1 MNIFELYLD
10 KIKSIIVDLSKE
22 GKIIIPETF
31 NGINSE
37 IPPTKFDCDISTNVA
52 MVLSKLN
59 KKSPI
64 DLAEIISPVI
74 KENDPL
80 IQTITI
86 VKPGFI
92 NIKFKPI
99 FWSNFI
105 KEIILNAKSFGIN
118 EKEKKLNYLVEFVSA
133 NPTGPLH
140 VGHCRGAILGDVISN
155 VLLFNNHKVT
165 KEYYVNDY
173 GNQIINFTKS
183 VYFRIREVKFSEI
196 FPSDNPDLYPGDYL
210 IDFANN
216 IINSNS
222 DLNYDTYE
230 DISEKLT
237 ALSIEQALLLIKR
250 NLKSLGINHDSFV
263 SEKKIVLNKEVES
276 VVNFL
281 ETNNFVYKGKIKA
294 PAGEDNKDWIE
305 REQLL
310 FKSTDFGD
318 DKDRALQKSDGS
330 WTYFASDV
338 AYHKNKVDRKF
349 DYLINILGADH
360 AGYIKRISSSVDAL
374 SGEKNKLICKI
385 SQLVKLIK
393 DNKPFKMSK
402 RKGDYITVDDLIEEV
417 GKDATRFIMLNR
429 SSDVELDFDFDAVK
443 DKSKENP
450 LYYVQYCYARISSV
464 FRHLDKDLNSDVKID
479 NYSFEYTEDEIK
491 ILKKISEWPK
501 CIDASSSKLEPH
513 RIPIYLYELAS
524 EFHSYWNLGKQYPE
538 KRFINDQK
546 SISDAKLV
554 FLKSISNVI
563 KSGMN
568 IVGVDTPE
576 KM

>member
-10 KIKSIIVDLSKE
+10 KIKSILIDLNKKNE
-22 GKIIIPETF
+22 IIIPETF
-31 NGINSE
+31 NGINTE
-37 IPPTKFDCDISTNVA
+37 IPPTNFDCDISTNVA

-64 DLAEIISPVI
+64 DLAEQILPII
-74 KENDPL
+74 KNNDPL
-80 IQTITI
+80 VDNITI

-92 NIKFKPI
+92 NIKFKPL
-99 FWSNFI
+99 FWSNFVN
-105 KEIILNAKSFGIN
+105 EIILNQKFFGIN
-118 EKEKKLNYLVEFVSA
+118 TKGKKLNYLVEFVSA

-140 VGHCRGAILGDVISN
+140 VGHCRGAILGDVIAN
-155 VLLFNNHKVT
+155 LLIFNKHNVT

-183 VYFRIREVKFSEI
+183 VYSRIREIKYNEPFAA
-196 FPSDNPDLYPGDYL
+196 DNPDLYPGDYL
-210 IDFANN
+210 VNFAEN
-216 IINSNS
+216 ILELNPDINFDN
-222 DLNYDTYE
+222 YE
-230 DISEKLT
+230 DVSEKLT
-237 ALSIEQALLLIKR
+237 SLSIEQALILIKK
-250 NLKSLGINHDSFV
+250 NLKSLGINHDNFV
-263 SEKKIVLNKEVES
+263 SEKNIVLNNEVEK
-276 VVNFL
+276 VIKFL
-281 ETNNFVYKGKIKA
+281 EVGKFVYKGKIKA
-294 PAGEDNKDWIE
+294 PAGEDNKNWVE

-338 AYHKNKVDRKF
+338 AYHKNKVDRNY

-374 SGEKNKLICKI
+374 SGTKNKLICKI

-402 RKGDYITVDDLIEEV
+402 RKGDYITVDDLVKEV

-443 DKSKENP
+443 EKSKDNP
-450 LYYVQYCYARISSV
+450 LYYVQYCYARIASV
-464 FRHLDKDLNSDVKID
+464 FRHINKDLNID
-479 NYSFEYTEDEIK
+479 INIDDNQFKYSSDEIK
-491 ILKKISEWPK
+491 ILKKVSEWPK
-501 CIDASSSKLEPH
+501 CIEVACNKLEPH
-513 RIPIYLYELAS
+513 RIPIYLYELSS
-524 EFHSYWNLGKQYPE
+524 EFHSYWNLGKQNPE
-538 KRFINDQK
+538 KRFINENK
-546 SISDAKLV
+546 EISPDMLA
-554 FLKSISNVI
+554 FLKVVSNTI

-568 IVGVDTPE
+568 IVGAETPE

>member
-183 VYFRIREVKFSEI
+183 VYFRIREVKFGEI

-216 IINSNS
+216 IITSNS

-276 VVNFL
+276 VVSFL

-479 NYSFEYTEDEIK
+479 NYNFEYTEDEIK

-501 CIDASSSKLEPH
+501 CIDASSTKLEPH

-524 EFHSYWNLGKQYPE
+524 EFHSYWNLGKQNPE

-546 SISDAKLV
+546 NISDSKLV

>member
-1 MNIFELYLD
+1 MNIFEHYLD
-10 KIKSIIVDLSKE
+10 KIKSTIGDLSKQGE
-22 GKIIIPETF
+22 LIVPETF
-31 NGINSE
+31 NGINAE
-37 IPPTKFDCDISTNVA
+37 IPPAKFDCDISTNVA
-52 MVLSKLN
+52 MVLSKIN
-59 KKSPI
+59 KKSPL
-64 DLAEIISPVI
+64 DLAEKISSSL
-74 KENDPL
+74 KNNDSL
-80 IQTITI
+80 IQAIDV

-105 KEIILNAKSFGIN
+105 ESIISNSKTFGIN
-118 EKEKKLNYLVEFVSA
+118 KKEKKLNYLVEFVSA

-183 VYFRIREVKFSEI
+183 VYFRIREVKYKEP
-196 FPSDNPDLYPGDYL
+196 FPIDNSDLYPGDYL
-210 IDFANN
+210 IDFAKN
-216 IINSNS
+216 IISSNN
-222 DLNYDTYE
+222 DLNFENYE
-230 DISEKLT
+230 NLSEKLT
-237 ALSIEQALLLIKR
+237 ELSIEQALLLIKK
-250 NLKSLGINHDSFV
+250 NLKSLGIKHDNFV
-263 SEKKIVLNKEVES
+263 SEKKIVTNKEVEN
-276 VVNFL
+276 VIKFL

-294 PAGEDNKDWIE
+294 PAGEDKKDWIE

-310 FKSTDFGD
+310 FRSTDFGD
-318 DKDRALQKSDGS
+318 DKDRSLQKSDGT

-374 SGEKNKLICKI
+374 SGTKNKLICKI

-393 DNKPFKMSK
+393 DKKPFKMSK

-443 DKSKENP
+443 EKSKDNP

-464 FRHLDKDLNSDVKID
+464 FRHLDKNLDKDIVID
-479 NYSFEYTEDEIK
+479 NYNFEYSSDEIK

-501 CIDASSSKLEPH
+501 CIDSASTKLEPH
-513 RIPIYLYELAS
+513 RIPIYLYELAA
-524 EFHSYWNLGKQYPE
+524 EFHSYWNLGKQFPE
-538 KRFINDQK
+538 KRFINEQK
-546 SISDAKLV
+546 SISDDKLI
-554 FLKSISNVI
+554 FLKAIANVV
-563 KSGMN
+563 KSGMD
-568 IVGVDTPE
+568 IVGVDSPT

>member
-10 KIKSIIVDLSKE
+10 KIKSILIDLNKKNE
-22 GKIIIPETF
+22 IIIPETF
-31 NGINSE
+31 NGINTE
-37 IPPTKFDCDISTNVA
+37 IPPTNFDCDISTNVA

-64 DLAEIISPVI
+64 DLAEQILPII
-74 KENDPL
+74 KNNDPL
-80 IQTITI
+80 VDNITI

-92 NIKFKPI
+92 NIKFKPL
-99 FWSNFI
+99 FWSNFVN
-105 KEIILNAKSFGIN
+105 EIILNQKFFGIN
-118 EKEKKLNYLVEFVSA
+118 TKGKKLNYLVEFVSA

-140 VGHCRGAILGDVISN
+140 VGHCRGAILGDVIAN
-155 VLLFNNHKVT
+155 LLIFNKHNVT

-183 VYFRIREVKFSEI
+183 VYSRIREIKYNEPFAT
-196 FPSDNPDLYPGDYL
+196 DNPDLYPGDYL
-210 IDFANN
+210 VDFAKN
-216 IINSNS
+216 ILELNPDINFDN
-222 DLNYDTYE
+222 YE
-230 DISEKLT
+230 DVSEKLT
-237 ALSIEQALLLIKR
+237 SLSIEQALILIKK
-250 NLKSLGINHDSFV
+250 NLKSLGINHDNFV
-263 SEKKIVLNKEVES
+263 SEKNIVLNNEVEK
-276 VVNFL
+276 VIKFL
-281 ETNNFVYKGKIKA
+281 EVGKFVYKGKIKA
-294 PAGEDNKDWIE
+294 PAGEDNKNWVE

-338 AYHKNKVDRKF
+338 AYHKNKVDRNY

-374 SGEKNKLICKI
+374 SGTKNKLICKI

-402 RKGDYITVDDLIEEV
+402 RKGDYITVDDLVKEV

-443 DKSKENP
+443 EKSKDNP
-450 LYYVQYCYARISSV
+450 LYYVQYCYARIASV
-464 FRHLDKDLNSDVKID
+464 FRHINKDLNID
-479 NYSFEYTEDEIK
+479 INIDDNQFKYSSDEIK

-501 CIDASSSKLEPH
+501 CIEVACNKLEPH
-513 RIPIYLYELAS
+513 RIPIYLYELSS
-524 EFHSYWNLGKQYPE
+524 EFHSYWNLGKQNPE
-538 KRFINDQK
+538 KRFINENK
-546 SISDAKLV
+546 EISPDMLA
-554 FLKSISNVI
+554 FLKVVSNTI

-568 IVGVDTPE
+568 IVGAETPE

>member
-10 KIKSIIVDLSKE
+10 KIKSIIVNLSKE

-59 KKSPI
+59 KKSPM

-105 KEIILNAKSFGIN
+105 KEIIFNAKSFGIN

-183 VYFRIREVKFSEI
+183 VYFRIREVKFGEI
-196 FPSDNPDLYPGDYL
+196 FPNDNPDLYPGDYL

-216 IINSNS
+216 IINSNT

-230 DISEKLT
+230 GISEKLT

-276 VVNFL
+276 VVSFL

-294 PAGEDNKDWIE
+294 PAGEDNKNWVE

-374 SGEKNKLICKI
+374 SGTKNKLICKI

-479 NYSFEYTEDEIK
+479 NYNFEYTEDEIK

-501 CIDASSSKLEPH
+501 CIDASSTKLEPH

-524 EFHSYWNLGKQYPE
+524 EFHSYWNLGKQNPE

-546 SISDAKLV
+546 NISDSKLV

>member
-10 KIKSIIVDLSKE
+10 KIKLIIVSLSKE
-22 GKIIIPETF
+22 GKLIIPETF

-37 IPPTKFDCDISTNVA
+37 IPPAKFDCDISTNVA

-64 DLAEIISPVI
+64 DLAEIISPII

-80 IQTITI
+80 IETINI

-105 KEIILNAKSFGIN
+105 KEIISNAKSFGIN

-183 VYFRIREVKFSEI
+183 VYFRIREVKFDER
-196 FPSDNPDLYPGDYL
+196 FPSNNPDLYPGDYL

-216 IINSNS
+216 IFTSNS

-230 DISEKLT
+230 DISEKLIT
-237 ALSIEQALLLIKR
+237 LSIEQALLLIKK
-250 NLKSLGINHDSFV
+250 NLKSLGIKHDSFV

-276 VVNFL
+276 VISFL
-281 ETNNFVYKGKIKA
+281 KSNNFVYKGKIKA
-294 PAGEDNKDWIE
+294 PAGEDNKNWVE

-374 SGEKNKLICKI
+374 SGTKNKLICKI

-479 NYSFEYTEDEIK
+479 NYDFEYTEDEIK

-501 CIDASSSKLEPH
+501 CIDASSTKLEPH

-524 EFHSYWNLGKQYPE
+524 EFHSYWNLGKQNPE

-546 SISDAKLV
+546 NISDAKLV

-563 KSGMN
+563 KSGLN
-568 IVGVDTPE
+568 IVGVDAPE

>member
-1 MNIFELYLD
+1 MNIFEIYLD
-10 KIKSIIVDLSKE
+10 KIKSIIVDLNKKGE
-22 GKIIIPETF
+22 LIIPETL

-37 IPPTKFDCDISTNVA
+37 IPPAKFDSDISTNVA

-59 KKSPI
+59 KKSPL
-64 DLAEIISPVI
+64 DLAEKISPII

-80 IQTITI
+80 IESITI

-105 KEIILNAKSFGIN
+105 KEIILNAKTFGIN

-183 VYFRIREVKFSEI
+183 VYFRIREVKYNET
-196 FPSDNPDLYPGDYL
+196 FPSENPDLYPGDYL

-216 IINSNS
+216 IVTSNK
-222 DLNYDTYE
+222 DLNFDKYE

-237 ALSIEQALLLIKR
+237 ALSIEQALLLIKK
-250 NLKSLGINHDSFV
+250 NLKSLGIKHDSFV
-263 SEKKIVLNKEVES
+263 SEKKIVQNKEVEN
-276 VVNFL
+276 VINFL
-281 ETNNFVYKGKIKA
+281 ESNNFVYKGKIKA
-294 PAGEDNKDWIE
+294 PEGEDNKNWVE

-318 DKDRALQKSDGS
+318 DKDRAVQKSDGT

-374 SGEKNKLICKI
+374 SGTKNKLICKI

-393 DNKPFKMSK
+393 DKKPFKMSK
-402 RKGDYITVDDLIEEV
+402 RKGDYITVDDLIDEV

-443 DKSKENP
+443 EKSKDNP

-464 FRHLDKDLNSDVKID
+464 FRHLEKDLDKDINID
-479 NYSFEYTEDEIK
+479 NYNFEYSDDEIK

-501 CIDASSSKLEPH
+501 CIDLASSKLEPH
-513 RIPIYLYELAS
+513 RIPIFLYELAA
-524 EFHSYWNLGKQYPE
+524 EFHSYWNLGKQFPE

-546 SISDAKLV
+546 NISQDKLV
-554 FLKSISNVI
+554 FLKAIANVI
-563 KSGMN
+563 KSGMD
-568 IVGVDTPE
+568 IVGVASPS

>member
-10 KIKSIIVDLSKE
+10 KIKSIIVNLSKE

-59 KKSPI
+59 KKSPM

-74 KENDPL
+74 KENDSL

-183 VYFRIREVKFSEI
+183 VYFRIREVKFGEI
-196 FPSDNPDLYPGDYL
+196 FPNDNPDLYPGDYL

-216 IINSNS
+216 IINSNTNLS
-222 DLNYDTYE
+222 YDTYE
-230 DISEKLT
+230 GISEKLT

-276 VVNFL
+276 VVSFL

-294 PAGEDNKDWIE
+294 PAGEDNKNWVE

-374 SGEKNKLICKI
+374 SGTKNKLICKI

-479 NYSFEYTEDEIK
+479 NYNFEYTEDEIK

-501 CIDASSSKLEPH
+501 CIDASSTKLEPH

-524 EFHSYWNLGKQYPE
+524 EFHSYWNLGKQNPE

-546 SISDAKLV
+546 NISDSKLV

>member
-59 KKSPI
+59 KKSPM

-183 VYFRIREVKFSEI
+183 VYFRIREVKFGEI
-196 FPSDNPDLYPGDYL
+196 FPNDNPDLYPGDYL

-216 IINSNS
+216 IINSNT

-230 DISEKLT
+230 GISEKLT

-276 VVNFL
+276 VVSFL

-294 PAGEDNKDWIE
+294 PAGEDNKNWVE

-374 SGEKNKLICKI
+374 SGTKNKLICKI

-479 NYSFEYTEDEIK
+479 NYNFEYTEDEIK

-501 CIDASSSKLEPH
+501 CIDASSTKLEPH

-524 EFHSYWNLGKQYPE
+524 EFHSYWNLGKQNPE

-546 SISDAKLV
+546 NISDSKLV